1 MRDLSCDEVI
11 ERVPALVVGDLTPLE
26 QEEIA
31 RHTATCPECAEEI
44 ETCCALSDTL
54 DTLAG
59 SPSLRDQT
67 VAALPGLR
75 ERLLASLPARAA
87 YDRLDSPVGPLWVV
101 VSERGLCRI
110 SYGGSEEETVEWAEQ
125 AGLEPARDPAAV
137 RPYAEELD
145 EYFAGRRRAF
155 DLPVDLSTVSAF
167 ARRVL
172 EATARI
178 PFGRLASYRD
188 IARAI
193 GKPGATRAVGNAL
206 GDNPVPIVVP
216 CHRIVR
222 SNGAIGGYTGGLEIK
237 FRLLTLEGASLPMGG
252 SA

>member
-1 MRDLSCDEVI
+1 MKDLSCEEVM

-26 QEEIA
+26 QEEIEL
-31 RHTATCPECAEEI
+31 HTATCRSCAREVDA
-44 ETCCALSDTL
+44 CCALSETL
-54 DTLAG
+54 DSLADMG
-59 SPSLRDQT
+59 SIRVRT
-67 VAALPGLR
+67 AAALPGLR
-75 ERLLASLPARAA
+75 DRLLAALPTRAA

-101 VSERGLCRI
+101 VSERGLCRVA
-110 SYGGSEEETVEWAEQ
+110 YGGTEEETVDWA
-125 AGLEPARDPAAV
+125 ARVGLEPVRDPGAV
-137 RPYAEELD
+137 RPYAEELE
-145 EYFAGRRRAF
+145 EYFAGRRRTF

-206 GDNPVPIVVP
+206 GDNPVPIIVP

-237 FRLLTLEGASLPMGG
+237 WRLLTLEGASLPVG
-252 SA
+252 AR

>member
-1 MRDLSCDEVI
+1 MKDLSCDEVM
-11 ERVPALVVGDLTPLE
+11 ERVPALVIGDLTPLE
-26 QEEIA
+26 QQEISL
-31 RHTATCPECAEEI
+31 HTAICAECAQEI
-44 ETCCALSDTL
+44 DACCVLSETL
-54 DTLAG
+54 DSLAE
-59 SPSLRDQT
+59 SESIQARA

-75 ERLLASLPARAA
+75 DRLLAALPGRAA

-101 VSERGLCRI
+101 VSERGLCRVAF
-110 SYGGSEEETVEWAEQ
+110 GGTEEETVEWA
-125 AGLEPARDPAAV
+125 GRVGMEPVRDPGAV

-155 DLPVDLSTVSAF
+155 DLPVDLSAVSAF

-206 GDNPVPIVVP
+206 GDNPVPIIVP

-222 SNGAIGGYTGGLEIK
+222 SNGAIGGYTGGLDIK
-237 FRLLTLEGASLPMGG
+237 WRLLTLEGASLPVGG
-252 SA
+252 Q